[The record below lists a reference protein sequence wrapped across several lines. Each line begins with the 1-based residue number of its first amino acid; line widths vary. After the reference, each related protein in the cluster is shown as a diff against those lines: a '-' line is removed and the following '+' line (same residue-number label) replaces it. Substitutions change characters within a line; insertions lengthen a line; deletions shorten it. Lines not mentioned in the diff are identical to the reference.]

1 MLIRDSVCLVTG
13 GSSGLGRATAVEL
26 LRRGARVAALDR
38 VMPADFAGHENT
50 SIALRA
56 DVTDEESVREAL
68 SQTVDR
74 FGALHGCINCAGV
87 ITPSPVLTGAEPSS
101 ASTFRQV
108 VEVNLTGTYIIICH
122 AAARIAQCSP
132 RDGSSDRGVIV
143 NTASIRAFEG
153 GAYGAAYAASKAG
166 VAGMTLGLA
175 RELGPHG
182 IRVNCI
188 APGLMDTPMFQGLPT
203 ASTTGFL
210 QGVPYPKRTGHPAEF
225 AELACHLLENE
236 YLNGTTIRLDGA
248 LRV

>member
-13 GSSGLGRATAVEL
+13 GSSGLGRATAAEL

-38 VMPADFAGHENT
+38 VTPEAFAGHEST
-50 SIALRA
+50 SVCLQA
-56 DVTDEESVREAL
+56 DVTDEESVRDAL
-68 SQTVDR
+68 ARVVDR

-87 ITPSPVLTGAEPSS
+87 ITPSPVLTGTEPSS
-101 ASTFRQV
+101 AATFRQV

-122 AAARIAQCSP
+122 AVAHITRSNP
-132 RDGSSDRGVIV
+132 REGSSDRGVIV

-153 GAYGAAYAASKAG
+153 GANGAAYAASKAG

-175 RELGPHG
+175 RELAPHG

-188 APGLMDTPMFQGLPT
+188 APGLMDTPMFQGLPAAAT
-203 ASTTGFL
+203 SAFL
-210 QGVPYPKRTGHPAEF
+210 QGVPHPKRTGQPAEF
-225 AELACHLLENE
+225 AELTCHLLENE